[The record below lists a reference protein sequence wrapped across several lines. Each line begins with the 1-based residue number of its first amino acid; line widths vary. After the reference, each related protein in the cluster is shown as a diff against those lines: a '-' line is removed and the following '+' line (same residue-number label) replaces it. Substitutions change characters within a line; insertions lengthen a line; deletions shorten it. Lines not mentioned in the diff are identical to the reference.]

1 MKLPYHHLVLLA
13 MTMSFATQAARAD
26 DLSIWKLPEAPIP
39 ANNPQSQAKIALGK
53 QLAFDT
59 RLSKNDA
66 LSCASCHVSSTGG
79 GGLTPRAFGQ
89 VGELGRWAPTW
100 DNSAYSTSLFWDGRA
115 ASLEQHTGALQGHMG
130 PISSPAEMAVHVQEV
145 VNRLN
150 AIPGYRKE
158 FQEAFGSPATPE
170 NLAQAIAAFERTLV
184 ATESPFQKY
193 VRGDVQALSPA
204 AKRGFAIFTG
214 KGLCTICHTAPL
226 MTDNQFHNIGVP
238 QVGPLHEDLG
248 RYEVTHKDDD
258 KGKFKTPTLYN
269 SGALVFYMH
278 DGAFSTLRQVVD
290 HYNAGGNSK
299 APNQDRLLMP
309 LHLTEDEKSDLVAF
323 LQSLTDERL
332 NQVSR
337 PELP

>member
-1 MKLPYHHLVLLA
+1 MKLKAVHQFMLA
-13 MTMSFATQAARAD
+13 MTVSSAIQVAQAD
-26 DLSIWKLPEAPIP
+26 DLSIWKLPEAPVP
-39 ANNPQSQAKIALGK
+39 ANNPQSQAKIALGQ
-53 QLAFDT
+53 QLIFDT

-66 LSCASCHVSSTGG
+66 LSCASCHLPSVGG
-79 GGLTPRAFGQ
+79 GGPTPRAFGQ
-89 VGELGRWAPTW
+89 GGELGRWAPTW
-100 DNSAYSTSLFWDGRA
+100 DNSAYSTRLFWDGRA
-115 ASLEQHTGALQGHMG
+115 ASLEQQTGALPGHMG
-130 PISSPAEMAVHVQEV
+130 PITSPAEMAGHIQEV
-145 VNRLN
+145 VDRLN

-184 ATESPFQKY
+184 ATESPFQRY
-193 VRGDVQALSPA
+193 VKGNTQALSPA

-248 RYEVTHKDDD
+248 RYEVTHREED

-269 SGALVFYMH
+269 SGSLAFYMH
-278 DGAFSTLRQVVD
+278 DGAFSTLKEVVD
-290 HYNAGGNSK
+290 HYNAGGNPK

-309 LHLTEDEKSDLVAF
+309 LHLTEEEKLDLVAF

-332 NQVSR
+332 NQVNR